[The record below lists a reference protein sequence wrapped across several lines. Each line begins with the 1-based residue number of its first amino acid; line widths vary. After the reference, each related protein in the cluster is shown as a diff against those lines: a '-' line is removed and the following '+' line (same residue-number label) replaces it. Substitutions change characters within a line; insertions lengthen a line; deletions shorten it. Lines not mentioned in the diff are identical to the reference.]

1 MTTANRTYPVTD
13 SDTGAM
19 VIGRAST
26 EGEAIEIA
34 KAWYAD
40 HDSDATVTGATLM
53 LATLDAEPDIN
64 TDADLAEGRTIR
76 AFVVRCAE

>member
-1 MTTANRTYPVTD
+1 MHTYPVTD

-26 EGEAIEIA
+26 EEEAVTVA
-34 KAWYAD
+34 KAWHAD
-40 HDSDATVTGATLM
+40 HDSDAVVTGATLM
-53 LATLDAEPDIN
+53 LASLDTDPDIN
-64 TDADLAEGRTIR
+64 TDADLAAGSTVR